1 MNPPLRAV
9 RDDRLRARVVW
20 MEPLRY
26 TMGANAELDR
36 PAHVR
41 SGSGLAFVSASDL
54 VVVQDDA
61 SFLAWVNGDTGEV
74 RATTLDHAPHGARQF
89 DSGRGNKM
97 DKLDLES
104 CVVVHDDGVRRLLA
118 FGSGSAKGRDSI
130 VLVDDL
136 EGRREARIID
146 ASRLYDAFRAHR
158 EFSGSEL
165 NVEGVALVGE
175 ALRFFQRGNG
185 AATEHSVPVDA
196 TVDVSLAA
204 LMCFLDAPETAAV
217 PPLSN
222 ACVFDL
228 GELNGVRLT
237 FTDAAVRD
245 GLVFFLAAAEASP
258 NAVDDGVVEGVVL
271 GCIDGPRIRWTPIVT
286 KNDAVFRAKA
296 EGLAFDPSD
305 PSRAWVVL
313 DHDDPSRPSE
323 LCALTLE
330 GPWPHAVHTIP
341 PSFGPPE

>member
-1 MNPPLRAV
+1 
-9 RDDRLRARVVW
+9 

-74 RATTLDHAPHGARQF
+74 RATTLDHAPNGARQF
-89 DSGRGNKM
+89 DAGRGNKM

-104 CVVVHDDGVRRLLA
+104 CVVVSDEGSRRLLA
-118 FGSGSAKGRDSI
+118 FGSGSAKGRDRI

-136 EGRREARIID
+136 EGRREARIVD
-146 ASRLYDAFRAHR
+146 ASRLYDAFRAHG
-158 EFSGSEL
+158 FAGSEL
-165 NVEGVALVGE
+165 NVEGVALVGGT
-175 ALRFFQRGNG
+175 LRFFQRGNG
-185 AATEHSVPVDA
+185 AAGESGGPVDA
-196 TVDVSLAA
+196 TIDVSLAE
-204 LMCFLDAPETAAV
+204 LMDFLGAPETAPV
-217 PPLSN
+217 PALSN
-222 ACVFDL
+222 LCKFEL
-228 GELNGVRLT
+228 GDLNGVRLT

-245 GLVFFLAAAEASP
+245 ARVFFLAAAEASP

-271 GCIDGPRIRWTPIVT
+271 GCIEETRVRWTPIVA
-286 KNDAVFRAKA
+286 KNDKPFRAKA

-305 PSRAWVVL
+305 PSRAWIVL